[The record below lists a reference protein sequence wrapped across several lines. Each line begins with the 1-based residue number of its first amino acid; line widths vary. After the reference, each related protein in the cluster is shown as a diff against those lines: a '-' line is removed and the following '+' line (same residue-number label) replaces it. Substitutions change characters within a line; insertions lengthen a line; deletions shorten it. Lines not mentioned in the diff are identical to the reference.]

1 MDLERRTCE
10 SAVTVECVLDD
21 KRVDINP
28 IAPFIEPEVHRVG
41 QSFVGAACMGL
52 GKDVCDRVVSLVI
65 HGNAGLRAAG
75 TPIEN
80 EVLLL
85 RRMTLKFFRLSAKI
99 RELSVA
105 KS

>member
-41 QSFVGAACMGL
+41 QAFVMHCLYGSG
-52 GKDVCDRVVSLVI
+52 
-65 HGNAGLRAAG
+65 
-75 TPIEN
+75 
-80 EVLLL
+80 
-85 RRMTLKFFRLSAKI
+85 
-99 RELSVA
+99 
-105 KS
+105 